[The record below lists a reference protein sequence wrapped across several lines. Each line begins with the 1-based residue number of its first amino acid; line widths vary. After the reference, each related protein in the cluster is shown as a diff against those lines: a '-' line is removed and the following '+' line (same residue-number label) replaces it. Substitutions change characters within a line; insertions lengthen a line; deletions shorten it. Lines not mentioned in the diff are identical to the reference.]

1 MIILHWKQAMT
12 CDKCNSHTYLN
23 HVFRKN
29 IERWSNSLKLENSYQ
44 CFVFYFWIKIN
55 KINNIVFFV

>member
-1 MIILHWKQAMT
+1 MIILHWKQAKT
-12 CDKCNSHTYLN
+12 CDKCNSQTYLN

-44 CFVFYFWIKIN
+44 CLYFIFEARLTRKLN
-55 KINNIVFFV
+55 VL